1 MRALSGMVMAGL
13 LASCGPSAP
22 KGVENPLPRPVDLTD
37 LNPDPNI
44 VEVRLAASEATAEY
58 LPGKP
63 AAVWAFRDASV
74 EGSKGTVP
82 GPTLR
87 AKQGDEV
94 IIHFT
99 NELKEATTIHWHG
112 LRLPVTSDGST
123 SSQSKIP
130 PGGSFD
136 YRFTVRDPGSFW
148 YHPHVKAD
156 TQIEAGLYGPFIV
169 EGGTAID
176 VAADRYLVLDDVKVS
191 ADGKLSTDTD
201 NLDVMLGRQGNV
213 LLVNGR
219 KLPTLEV
226 AAGSRER
233 WRFVNSA
240 NGRYFNLSLPGAE
253 LLVIGWDGGL
263 LPEPY
268 KTQLLLIAP
277 GERYEVLVTFPASP
291 GGKLTLQTS
300 HYDRGHNVADPGIKP
315 LMAVAV
321 GSAGPA
327 PAALPTTFRDL
338 PALPVSASTVVRK
351 LVLKELETST
361 GVVFSINDEVWP
373 FTTPMMAKQG
383 EIEIWEVKNEAE
395 MDHPFHLHGMF
406 FEVLDIN
413 GVAQTRRGWKDTVNV
428 PMAKGAVPGT
438 MRFAVRY
445 EALGMWMFHCHILE
459 HAERGMMGDLMVM
472 P

>member
-1 MRALSGMVMAGL
+1 MRALWAVTLVVA
-13 LASCGPSAP
+13 CGPAGAP
-22 KGVENPLPRPVDLTD
+22 GGTPFPVAVDLID
-37 LNPDPNI
+37 INPDPNI
-44 VEVRLAASEATAEY
+44 VEVRLAASESTTEY
-58 LPGKP
+58 LPGKM
-63 AAVWAFRDASV
+63 AAVWAFRDGAV

-87 AKQGDEV
+87 AKQGDTV
-94 IIHFT
+94 IIHFV
-99 NELKEATTIHWHG
+99 NELKEPTTIHWHG
-112 LRLPVTSDGST
+112 LRLPVTMDGST
-123 SSQSKIP
+123 SSQSKIE
-130 PGGSFD
+130 PGKGFD
-136 YRFTVRDPGSFW
+136 YTFTVRDAGSFW
-148 YHPHVKAD
+148 YHPHVRAD

-191 ADGKLSTDTD
+191 ADGLLSTETD

-219 KLPTLEV
+219 KLPALEV

-240 NGRYFNLSLPGAE
+240 NGRYFKLAVSGVQF
-253 LLVIGWDGGL
+253 LVIGWDGGL

-268 KTQLLLIAP
+268 STDSLLIAP
-277 GERYEVLVTFPASP
+277 GERFEVLVTFEGKP
-291 GGKLTLQTS
+291 GTQLELQTS
-300 HYDRGHNVADPGIKP
+300 HYDRGHNVADPGVKP
-315 LMAVAV
+315 LMKITV
-321 GSAGPA
+321 GAAGASAPK
-327 PAALPTTFRDL
+327 PLPTVFRQL
-338 PALPVSASTVVRK
+338 PILPVVSATPVR
-351 LVLKELETST
+351 VFTLKELETPG

-373 FTTPMMAKQG
+373 FNNPVMARLG
-383 EIEIWEVKNEAE
+383 DLEIWEVRNEAE

-406 FEVLDIN
+406 FEVLEIN
-413 GVAQTRRGWKDTVNV
+413 GVKQTRRGWKDTVNV
-428 PMAKGAVPGT
+428 PMAKGSVPGT

-445 EALGMWMFHCHILE
+445 ETLGMWMFHCHILE